1 MNGAI
6 VVGVVALVA
15 VAGIGGVLVAIAP
28 RLRTP
33 GWLLDLSQRVQGV
46 VSVSSAELGRVVTAV
61 ITLLAGSGAIIVV
74 LWSLGWPVKIFES
87 RVDHPIFA
95 WFQDRQDAGWSRF
108 WLVLTNIG
116 GLNLTQ
122 ATTVIAA
129 LGLAVLYAKRRWWVP
144 FVIMPVA
151 YVLEKTLQDLLLLVV
166 DRGHPP
172 TTLGSYPSG
181 GCARVI
187 VIYGLIVFF
196 LLRRFDAGPRVVALG
211 VSVVAF
217 AEALQ
222 AYARLYNL
230 EHWFTD
236 VVAGV
241 VFGVL
246 LISTCIGAALV
257 LDRRGPDLPSPLASH
272 HEADDSVPL
281 RA

>member
-1 MNGAI
+1 MNAAM

-15 VAGIGGVLVAIAP
+15 VAGLGGLLVAVAP
-28 RLRTP
+28 RLRAP
-33 GWLLDLSQRVQGV
+33 DWVHDLSRRAQGV
-46 VSVSSAELGRVVTAV
+46 VSVSSAELGRAVTAA
-61 ITLLAGSGAIIVV
+61 ITILAGSGAIIVV

-95 WFQDRQDAGWSRF
+95 WFQDRQDAGWSSIWR
-108 WLVLTNIG
+108 VLTNIG

-129 LGLAVLYAKRRWWVP
+129 VGLAVLYAKRRWWVP
-144 FVIMPVA
+144 LVIMPVA

-196 LLRRFDAGPRVVALG
+196 LLRRFDAGPRIVALG

-217 AEALQ
+217 AETLQ

-236 VVAGV
+236 VVAGI

-246 LISTCIGAALV
+246 LISTCIAAALV
-257 LDRRGPDLPSPLASH
+257 LDRRGPDLPSPLTSPPD
-272 HEADDSVPL
+272 EDDHVLL
-281 RA
+281 RP

>member
-1 MNGAI
+1 MNGAM

-15 VAGIGGVLVAIAP
+15 VAGLGGVLVAVAP

-87 RVDHPIFA
+87 RVDHPIFG
-95 WFQDRQDAGWSRF
+95 WFQDRQDAGWSSIWR
-108 WLVLTNIG
+108 VLTNIG
-116 GLNLTQ
+116 ALNVTQ
-122 ATTVIAA
+122 ATTVVAA
-129 LGLAVLYAKRRWWVP
+129 VGLAALYAKRRWWVP
-144 FVIMPVA
+144 LAIMPVA

-187 VIYGLIVFF
+187 VIYGLIAFF

-211 VSVVAF
+211 VSLVAF
-217 AEALQ
+217 AETVQ

-257 LDRRGPDLPSPLASH
+257 LDRRGPDLPSPLVSH
-272 HEADDSVPL
+272 RDDDDRVPL
-281 RA
+281 RS

>member
-15 VAGIGGVLVAIAP
+15 VAGIGGVLVVIAP

-33 GWLLDLSQRVQGV
+33 GWLLDLSQRAQGV

-87 RVDHPIFA
+87 RVDHPIFG
-95 WFQDRQDAGWSRF
+95 WFQDRQDAGWSSIWR
-108 WLVLTNIG
+108 VLTNIG
-116 GLNLTQ
+116 ALNLTQ
-122 ATTVIAA
+122 ATTVVAA
-129 LGLAVLYAKRRWWVP
+129 IGLAVLYAKRRWWVP
-144 FVIMPVA
+144 LVIMPVA

-217 AEALQ
+217 AETLQ

-246 LISTCIGAALV
+246 LISTCIAAALV
-257 LDRRGPDLPSPLASH
+257 LDRRGPDLPAPLASH
-272 HEADDSVPL
+272 RDTDDGVPL
-281 RA
+281 RP